1 MEPTAKPIAEMFS
14 LKGKVAALSGA
25 STGIGRHLAG
35 TLAAAGAKVMLG
47 ARSADKLADRV
58 AEIRRAGGVAA
69 AASLDVRDRS
79 SVNAFFDAIDAQ
91 FGGADILVNNAGV
104 EAGAYTYVTLDDDGW
119 DAVIDTNLKGAWW
132 MTQEF
137 TRRVVANRKSGAVV
151 VNVSSIT
158 SERVTKGIFP
168 YAVSKA
174 GLNQAT
180 RVMAL
185 EGAKH
190 NIRVNALAPGYI
202 YTNVSKAL
210 LDSDVAPD
218 FVRRI
223 PQRRLGEFGDLD
235 GPLLLLASDASSYMT
250 GSIVVVDGGHMVSSL

>member
-1 MEPTAKPIAEMFS
+1 VIERFS
-14 LKGKVAALSGA
+14 LQGKVAALSGA

-35 TLAAAGAKVMLG
+35 TLAQAGATVVLG
-47 ARSADKLADRV
+47 ARSVAKLDDRV
-58 AEIRRAGGVAA
+58 AEIRGAGGAAVAVE
-69 AASLDVRDRS
+69 LDVREPAS
-79 SVNAFFDAIDAQ
+79 IAAYFGAIDDQ
-91 FGGADILVNNAGV
+91 FGGADILINNAGI
-104 EAGAYTYVTLDDDGW
+104 EAGAHTYITLSSEAW
-119 DAVIDTNLKGAWW
+119 DAVIDTNLKGSWL
-132 MTQEF
+132 MTQAF
-137 TRRVVANRKSGAVV
+137 TQQIVARRKAGGVV

-174 GLNQAT
+174 ALNHAT

-190 NIRVNALAPGYI
+190 NVRVNALAPGYI

-210 LDSDVAPD
+210 LDSDVAPE

-223 PQRRLGEFGDLD
+223 PQRRLGEFSDLD
-235 GPLLLLASDASSYMT
+235 GPLLLLASEASSYMT
-250 GSIVVVDGGHMVSSL
+250 GAILVVDGGHTVSSL

>member
-1 MEPTAKPIAEMFS
+1 MEKFS
-14 LKGKVAALSGA
+14 LRGKVAALSGA

-35 TLAAAGAKVMLG
+35 TLAQGGATVVLG
-47 ARSADKLADRV
+47 ARSVDKLNDRV
-58 AEIRRAGGVAA
+58 AEIRATGGSAA
-69 AASLDVRDRS
+69 AVELDVRDARS
-79 SVNAFFDAIDAQ
+79 IGAFFDVVDAQ
-91 FGGADILVNNAGV
+91 FGGADILVNNAGI
-104 EAGAYTYVTLDDDGW
+104 EAGAHTYITLTSDAW
-119 DAVIDTNLKGAWW
+119 DAVLDTNLKGAWL
-132 MTQEF
+132 MAQTFTQRIVA
-137 TRRVVANRKSGAVV
+137 RRKPGGVV

-158 SERVTKGIFP
+158 SERTTKGIFP

-174 GLNQAT
+174 ALNHAT

-210 LDSDVAPD
+210 LDSDVAEE

-223 PQRRLGEFGDLD
+223 PQRRLGEFSDLD
-235 GPLLLLASDASSYMT
+235 GPLLLLASDASGYMT
-250 GSIVVVDGGHMVSSL
+250 GSIVVVDGGHTVSSL